1 MLFSFVYL
9 IFASLLKLL
18 IGSGGPAQVKDIELI
33 VLRHQ
38 LDVLRLKGA
47 ITSVASSFGEDWEDP
62 PHVLLLRLPR
72 RSGSARSTCSERSW
86 PECQGH
92 RVDGVAPRA

>member
-18 IGSGGPAQVKDIELI
+18 IGSGGPAQVKGIELI

-38 LDVLRLKGA
+38 LDVLRRQVEQSTVSE
-47 ITSVASSFGEDWEDP
+47 IRRRD
-62 PHVLLLRLPR
+62 RL
-72 RSGSARSTCSERSW
+72 GGLIHEYY
-86 PECQGH
+86 
-92 RVDGVAPRA
+92 RAAA

>member
-33 VLRHQ
+33 VLRH
-38 LDVLRLKGA
+38 
-47 ITSVASSFGEDWEDP
+47 
-62 PHVLLLRLPR
+62 
-72 RSGSARSTCSERSW
+72 
-86 PECQGH
+86 
-92 RVDGVAPRA
+92 